1 VNLDAFRTL
10 VAIAEFGSFAAAARE
25 LALSQSAVSTQIKM
39 LESELKVELFDRSKR
54 PPTLNDAGKS
64 VVAKAR
70 DLIANYDAIRTE
82 LKSSDL
88 IGGRIRLGAVG
99 STLTGLMP
107 AVLTVIR
114 SRYPNLHVEI
124 VSGFS
129 DDLLRQVGSR
139 SLDAAVISDFDSSLR
154 DIRWRPFL
162 RERLVIIAPPEAHE
176 SNPKRLVQRYPFI
189 RYSPNAPVGRV
200 IEAAIKQ
207 SRLDVRETMRLD
219 WLEAIEAMV
228 HHGHGI
234 SIVPDRRLESGAF
247 FDVKRIKFGAVP
259 YHRTLG
265 IIEPASSRKQ
275 KLTDVLFNEL
285 LALTRKANAPRGL
298 GERERHP
305 PSPAYGI
312 QKRPLAR
319 KRA

>member
-1 VNLDAFRTL
+1 MNLHALQTL
-10 VAIAEFGSFAAAARE
+10 VTIAESGSFAAAARA
-25 LALSQSAVSTQIKM
+25 LGLSQSAVSTQIRS
-39 LESELKVELFDRSKR
+39 LETELKAELFDRSKR
-54 PPTLNDAGKS
+54 PPALNDAGKS

-70 DLIANYDAIRTE
+70 DLIASYAAIQTE
-82 LKSSDL
+82 LKSKDSVE
-88 IGGRIRLGAVG
+88 GRIRLGAVG

-114 SRYPNLHVEI
+114 RRYPNLHIEI

-139 SLDAAVISDFDSSLR
+139 SLDAAIISDYDSSLR

-162 RERLVIIAPPEAHE
+162 RERLVIIAPPDARED
-176 SNPKRLVQRYPFI
+176 NPKRLAQKYPFI
-189 RYSPNAPVGRV
+189 RYSPNAAVGRV

-207 SRLDVRETMRLD
+207 AKLNVRETMRLD

-234 SIVPDRRLESGAF
+234 SIVPERRLQSDAF
-247 FDVKRIKFGAVP
+247 FDVKRINFGTAP
-259 YHRTLG
+259 HHRTLG
-265 IIEPASSRKQ
+265 IVESASSRKR

-285 LALTRKANAPRGL
+285 MALVRKTNTPRQ
-298 GERERHP
+298 P
-305 PSPAYGI
+305 
-312 QKRPLAR
+312 
-319 KRA
+319 

>member
-1 VNLDAFRTL
+1 
-10 VAIAEFGSFAAAARE
+10 
-25 LALSQSAVSTQIKM
+25 M
-39 LESELKVELFDRSKR
+39 FDRSKR
-54 PPTLNDAGKS
+54 PPALNDAGRL
-64 VVAKAR
+64 VVTRAR
-70 DLIANYDAIRTE
+70 DLIANYQGIQTE

-88 IGGRIRLGAVG
+88 VEGRIRLGAVG

-114 SRYPNLHVEI
+114 SRYPNLHIEI

-139 SLDAAVISDFDSSLR
+139 SLDAAIISDFDSSLR

-162 RERLVIIAPPEAHE
+162 RERLVIIAPPDARE
-176 SNPKRLVQRYPFI
+176 SNPKRLAQAYPFI
-189 RYSPNAPVGRV
+189 RYSPNAAVGRV

-234 SIVPDRRLESGAF
+234 SIVPDRQLEGGDF
-247 FDVKRIKFGAVP
+247 FDVKRINFGTAP

-265 IIEPASSRKQ
+265 IIEPASSRKRN
-275 KLTDVLFNEL
+275 LTDVLFNEL
-285 LALTRKANAPRGL
+285 MA
-298 GERERHP
+298 
-305 PSPAYGI
+305 
-312 QKRPLAR
+312 LAR
-319 KRA
+319 KPAAPLRGPPTRAVGRSKARAR